1 MDINGRQGTVDRDE
15 RYAWLALKAVPGIGD
30 ILCKRVMERFGSPV
44 AALEAD
50 SSDWLTIDGIGL
62 RVVQSLRSYHPDHAA
77 ITLELD
83 RVDELGYDLIGLT
96 DPRYPDPLKMIP
108 DPPPYLYLKGR
119 LQPEDRRAVAIVG
132 ARRASGYGRAVT
144 ERLSRE
150 LAVRGFTIVSGMARG
165 IDGWAHQAAV
175 EVSGRTL
182 AVLGCGLDVLYP
194 REHDEL
200 RDGICRQGAVLSDY
214 PLGTPP
220 DPVNFPKR
228 NRIISG
234 LSLGVVV
241 VEAAEHSGS
250 LITARLALDQGREVF
265 AVPGPIGTT
274 TSIGTHSLIKQGAKL
289 VEGVEDVLA
298 EILPQL
304 ETPVN
309 SGTAGGQVEDPRQ
322 PALSRD
328 ERIVYDGLSAEPRH
342 IDELTAALRLAPAKT
357 AGVLLQL
364 ELKGAA
370 RQLAGNLFIRIK

>member
-1 MDINGRQGTVDRDE
+1 VDRDE

-30 ILCKRVMERFGSPV
+30 VLCKRVIERFGSPV
-44 AALEAD
+44 MALEAD
-50 SSDWLTIDGIGL
+50 PSEWLTIEGIGPGG
-62 RVVQSLRSYHPDHAA
+62 VQSLRSYHPDDAA

-83 RVDELGYDLIGLT
+83 RVDELEYDLIGLT
-96 DPRYPDPLKMIP
+96 DPQYPDLLRMIP
-108 DPPPYLYLKGR
+108 DPPPYLYIKGE

-144 ERLSRE
+144 EQLSRE

-165 IDGWAHQAAV
+165 IDAWAHQAAI
-175 EVSGRTL
+175 EVPGRTV

-200 RDGICRQGAVLSDY
+200 RDSIGRQGAILSDY

-220 DPVNFPKR
+220 DPANFPKR

-265 AVPGPIGTT
+265 AVPGPIGTA
-274 TSIGTHSLIKQGAKL
+274 TSVGTHSLIKQGAKL
-289 VEGVEDVLA
+289 VEGVEDVLV
-298 EILPQL
+298 ELWPQL
-304 ETPVN
+304 ETPIDASTTKDRMAN
-309 SGTAGGQVEDPRQ
+309 PLRPT
-322 PALSRD
+322 LSKD
-328 ERIVYDGLSAEPRH
+328 ERIVYECLSAEPRH
-342 IDELTAALRLAPAKT
+342 IDELTTVLRLAPAKT

-370 RQLAGNLFIRIK
+370 RQLAGNLFIRIE